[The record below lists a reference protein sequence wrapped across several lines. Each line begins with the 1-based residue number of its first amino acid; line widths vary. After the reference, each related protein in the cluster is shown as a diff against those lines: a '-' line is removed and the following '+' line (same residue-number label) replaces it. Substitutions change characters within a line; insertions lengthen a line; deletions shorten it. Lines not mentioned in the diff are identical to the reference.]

1 MYNHEELLRYL
12 QSTIFKSK
20 SLRWIWFLSQ
30 IIYDKSY
37 MFLNALNIKLE
48 GIKHIKQCRMLQKF
62 RVIARFDIQNTS
74 IQTST
79 GSETASQNASAS
91 SAPQRADPKKQLF
104 LKISY
109 SLPSQKLLWGSHHPR
124 ASTNSSGYA
133 KSIRCQFISRSS
145 IYNCQRSVK
154 ISMSSSPH
162 DPFAAAHSKTWTTV
176 LENCLFAEGH
186 QSHPFCDQ
194 RSHKVTECTKRTS
207 LTLTSWAHGLPQKD
221 TKGHLYFTYEK
232 WKD

>member
-37 MFLNALNIKLE
+37 MFLNVLNIKLE
-48 GIKHIKQCRMLQKF
+48 GIKHIKQCYMYISYINISNRMLQKF

-74 IQTST
+74 MQTST
-79 GSETASQNASAS
+79 GSETGSQNASAS

-162 DPFAAAHSKTWTTV
+162 DPFAAAHSKT
-176 LENCLFAEGH
+176 
-186 QSHPFCDQ
+186 
-194 RSHKVTECTKRTS
+194 
-207 LTLTSWAHGLPQKD
+207 
-221 TKGHLYFTYEK
+221 
-232 WKD
+232 